1 MRTWAVIPA
10 AGAGKRLGARV
21 EKAFVE
27 AGGKPLLMHTIAR
40 LQSAAS
46 FEHFV
51 VSVPPVRCEAL
62 QRQFAVFLSQQHVT
76 FVGGGASR
84 TESVAKALDA
94 LADGPDDLI
103 LVHDAVR
110 PLVAPGVVAE
120 AIRQAAETGAAVA
133 AAPVSDTV
141 KEADAS
147 MRVVRTLDR
156 DLLWL
161 VQTPQVFR
169 ASLLRRANERAR
181 REGTQ
186 ATDDSALVERLGAPV
201 TIVPSGASNLKIT
214 TPHDLALFAT
224 ILEKPD

>member
-1 MRTWAVIPA
+1 MRTWAIIPA

-40 LQSAAS
+40 LQSAAN

-51 VSVPPVRCEAL
+51 VSVPPARREAL
-62 QRQFAVFLSQQHVT
+62 QRRFAEFLSQQHVT

-94 LADGPDDLI
+94 LHDDPDDLI

-110 PLVAPGVVAE
+110 PLVAPDVVSDV
-120 AIRQAAETGAAVA
+120 IRRAAETGAAVA
-133 AAPVSDTV
+133 ASPAGDTV

-147 MRVVRTLDR
+147 LRVVRTLDR
-156 DLLWL
+156 DRLWL

-169 ASLLRRANERAR
+169 ASLLRQAYERAR

-186 ATDDSALVERLGAPV
+186 ATDDSALVERLDAPV
-201 TIVPSGASNLKIT
+201 TIVPSGPSNLKIT
-214 TPHDLALFAT
+214 TRHDLALFAT